1 MSAWSSRWTASADG
15 TLILSDRPSILK
27 VSLILA
33 AGLATFA
40 FAPILVRL
48 AGDAHPLELATIRTV
63 SAALFLLPFWL
74 YQKKKQA
81 VQEGYTRK
89 EKIRAILAGG
99 CLGLHFIFW
108 IASLGY
114 TSVASASVLVT
125 THPILLILI
134 ESLLMKRHFSRLT
147 WIGVFTAFA
156 GSVWLGLSDSNYSGQ
171 FEHATLGNMMALTAS
186 ALFVLY
192 FILSS
197 SLRQKSTWTDYIFRV
212 YFATAVTCT
221 LLMIV
226 LQVPLTLGLPV
237 VVCGIALALGPQILG
252 HGSLNYAV
260 KYISPTILSTLILT
274 EPVFATILALILFA
288 ELPLIMSIIAM
299 FIILTGVL
307 LSWLGRQAL
316 KPAWMKNGQ

>member
-1 MSAWSSRWTASADG
+1 MSAWSNRLTVSVDG
-15 TLILSDRPSILK
+15 TSILSDRPSILK
-27 VSLILA
+27 VSLILV

-74 YQKKKQA
+74 YQKKNE
-81 VQEGYTRK
+81 VHEGYTRK
-89 EKIRAILAGG
+89 EKIRAILAGA

-134 ESLLMKRHFSRLT
+134 ESLMMKRSFSRLT

-171 FEHATLGNMMALTAS
+171 FEHATLGNLMALTAS

-197 SLRQKSTWTDYIFRV
+197 TLRQKSTWTDYIFRV
-212 YFATAVTCT
+212 YFATAVTCV
-221 LLMIV
+221 LLMAV
-226 LQVPLTLGLPV
+226 LQVPLTFGVPV

-288 ELPLIMSIIAM
+288 ELPLFMSIIAM

-316 KPAWMKNGQ
+316 KPAWLKNP